1 MENNN
6 FAKPCS
12 PHVITFILFTLLV
25 TIPNITSACTN
36 STTISTNSTQK
47 INENTPIPSNYSANT
62 FRTYL
67 ETSCNSTTYP
77 SICYKYLSPYASKI
91 EADPMKLCNT
101 SLSLALKATKRA
113 SSTISEILKMTN
125 LTDIVKAVIKDCL
138 DNVKTSMG
146 QLQDSL
152 AAMGQLDGIDKEFQ
166 ISNIQTWMSS
176 SITDDQTCSDEL
188 DEMNLDAT
196 IRDQIRK
203 VVLNAA
209 MVNSNALY
217 FVNKL
222 IY

>member
-6 FAKPCS
+6 FAKTCS
-12 PHVITFILFTLLV
+12 SHVITFILFTLLV

-36 STTISTNSTQK
+36 STTIANSTQK
-47 INENTPIPSNYSANT
+47 INENTPIHSNYSANT
-62 FRTYL
+62 FTTYIK
-67 ETSCNSTTYP
+67 TSCNSTTYP

-101 SLSLALKATKRA
+101 SLSLALKATQRA
-113 SSTISEILKMTN
+113 SSITSHILKRAN
-125 LTDIVKAVIKDCL
+125 LTDIAKVVLKDCL

-152 AAMGQLDGIDKEFQ
+152 AAMRQLDGIDKQFQ

-203 VVLNAA
+203 VVLKAA

-217 FVNKL
+217 FVNNL

>member
-1 MENNN
+1 
-6 FAKPCS
+6 
-12 PHVITFILFTLLV
+12 
-25 TIPNITSACTN
+25 
-36 STTISTNSTQK
+36 
-47 INENTPIPSNYSANT
+47 
-62 FRTYL
+62 
-67 ETSCNSTTYP
+67 
-77 SICYKYLSPYASKI
+77 
-91 EADPMKLCNT
+91 MKLCNT